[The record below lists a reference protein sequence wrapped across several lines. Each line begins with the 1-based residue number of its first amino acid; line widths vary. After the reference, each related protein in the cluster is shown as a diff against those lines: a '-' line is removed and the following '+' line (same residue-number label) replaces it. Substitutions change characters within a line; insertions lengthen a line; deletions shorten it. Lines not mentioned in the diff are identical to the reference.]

1 MELAGVAH
9 DGTSGKDCSDHG
21 VVRVICGCKGDCV
34 VIGLGLENTSK
45 MVDGIWCA
53 DGRKKTDSSIG

>member
-21 VVRVICGCKGDCV
+21 VICGFKGDCV
-34 VIGLGLENTSK
+34 AIGLGLENTSK

-53 DGRKKTDSSIG
+53 EGRKRTDSSIGQ